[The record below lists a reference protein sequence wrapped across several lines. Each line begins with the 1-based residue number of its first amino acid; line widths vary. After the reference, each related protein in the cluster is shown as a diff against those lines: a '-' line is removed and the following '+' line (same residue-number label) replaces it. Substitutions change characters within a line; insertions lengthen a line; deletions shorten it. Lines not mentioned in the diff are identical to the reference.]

1 MQDFFEAYSEEN
13 YTTVT
18 DTTESSLHNSCMRY
32 ENRVRNAADFY
43 ANFAGASILVAR
55 DESNN
60 VLARAVVWKNV
71 RTLPGS
77 GTFDGFSLMD
87 RVYFSHA
94 FVLEMMRKQ
103 AATLGI
109 TFRRQHNDY
118 SHTRDFV
125 ALNSLP

>member
-1 MQDFFEAYSEEN
+1 MDSKVTVRLHEGMQDFFEAYSEEN

-60 VLARAVVWKNV
+60 VLARAVVWK
-71 RTLPGS
+71 TSAPPG
-77 GTFDGFSLMD
+77 
-87 RVYFSHA
+87 
-94 FVLEMMRKQ
+94 
-103 AATLGI
+103 
-109 TFRRQHNDY
+109 
-118 SHTRDFV
+118 
-125 ALNSLP
+125 